1 MESRERREAGDI
13 LGRLGDPRFD
23 AEVFHLPRCY
33 RGSPEPLLGFIEVRS
48 DSFTMGSEAEDK
60 MAFDDERPSHPL
72 DLPAFHIARYTVT
85 NNQYRCFVEAAL
97 GAVFLGP
104 SALERRHTPGRGRR

>member
-60 MAFDDERPSHPL
+60 MAFDDERPSQPDLRVMRGGSWIL
-72 DLPAFHIARYTVT
+72 DPRLPRCAFRNRLIPDAFI
-85 NNQYRCFVEAAL
+85 NDL
-97 GAVFLGP
+97 GF
-104 SALERRHTPGRGRR
+104 RGVLSLANSES